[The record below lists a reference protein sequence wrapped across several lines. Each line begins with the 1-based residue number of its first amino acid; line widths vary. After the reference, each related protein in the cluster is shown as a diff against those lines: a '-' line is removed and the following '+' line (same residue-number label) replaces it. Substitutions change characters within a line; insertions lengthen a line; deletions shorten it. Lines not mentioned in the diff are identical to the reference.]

1 MAPTDC
7 FEPAPPKIVQSICM
21 KNGDDVSDSVPMP
34 DDALVV
40 TSQDGK
46 KVEFTVRQEWS
57 DENGMAIMY
66 DETLESPTCVVKG
79 NVLFGDSEDLVG
91 ECFAGATGVTVVVY
105 MDASFKPEE
114 CEACDVDDLS
124 EMGENFCAYRL
135 EIPCEPTS
143 VECGEPST
151 APSGSYFPS
160 SAPSDSPTKSP
171 APSNAPTN
179 QPSASPT
186 SQPSKAPSDQPSSK
200 PSSRPSVE
208 PSASPSSKPSTDPSE
223 SPSSKP
229 SISPSNTPSDSPSS
243 SPSLSPSNSPS
254 NKPSG
259 SPSNQPSS
267 KPSGSPSNQPSSSPS
282 ADPSNNP
289 TANPTASMAP
299 TDCFEP
305 AAPKVFDSICM
316 TTSGETMDTIPLP
329 ENAIVVTNQIGGV
342 SLDVTVSQQW
352 MDEAGLAIRSGM
364 DDCIVKSNML
374 LGSSEDFNGEC
385 LEGSTSV
392 TIVVYLDA
400 NYNPEECDAC
410 NVDDLAEMG
419 GENKFCAYR
428 A

>member
-114 CEACDVDDLS
+114 CEACDVADLS

-200 PSSRPSVE
+200 PSSSPSLSPSSLPSGNPSSGPTTSPSSQPSSKPSSRPSVE

-229 SISPSNTPSDSPSS
+229 SGSPSNTPSDSPSS

-254 NKPSG
+254 
-259 SPSNQPSS
+259 S
-267 KPSGSPSNQPSSSPS
+267 KPSGSPSSTPSSSPS

-305 AAPKVFDSICM
+305 APPKIVASICKN
-316 TTSGETMDTIPLP
+316 GDAVLETRPIPDDAL
-329 ENAIVVTNQIGGV
+329 VVT
-342 SLDVTVSQQW
+342 SQ
-352 MDEAGLAIRSGM
+352 DGKKA
-364 DDCIVKSNML
+364 
-374 LGSSEDFNGEC
+374 
-385 LEGSTSV
+385 
-392 TIVVYLDA
+392 
-400 NYNPEECDAC
+400 
-410 NVDDLAEMG
+410 
-419 GENKFCAYR
+419 
-428 A
+428 